1 MGGVKLD
8 APEVMAVTTTLFLS
22 MLPLHADRP
31 KRQWA
36 LLANGLRLFL
46 ALDRT
51 GAA

>member
-1 MGGVKLD
+1 VKLG
-8 APEVMAVTTTLFLS
+8 AAEVMAVTTTLFLS
-22 MLPLHADRP
+22 MLPLHADKP

-46 ALDRT
+46 DLEQA